1 MSPHRP
7 NYAESPDQILKR
19 LDYLDLHG
27 ASESLSLELSVLLNL
42 KHAFQDKCLRD

>member
-27 ASESLSLELSVLLNL
+27 ELVSLYHWNYL
-42 KHAFQDKCLRD
+42 CY